1 VIDLLGESLRAV
13 GTRSALAY
21 PLVLGAGVVTSVG
34 PCAAPRYVAVAA
46 LAHATR
52 APWTIVAA
60 FAAGLVAAYVALG
73 ALASGIGTAANALG
87 SLWSASSYVYG
98 ALATALLA
106 GGVFTLVRASG
117 TLVPDPCEPRTG
129 CDAPA
134 ACGGASETTMSRANV
149 SHGTAASRTTSGGTA
164 ASRTTSGGTA
174 ASRTTS
180 GGTAASR
187 TTSGGAASFGGVFLL
202 GASSV
207 LVVSPCCT
215 PVVAGIAGLTL
226 ATGRALDGVA
236 LLAVFAC
243 GHAVPVA
250 FAGALG
256 DRFASALR
264 RLAASQ
270 APAIVSGALMIAL
283 AVYYGVLA

>member
-1 VIDLLGESLRAV
+1 MIDLLGESLRAV
-13 GTRSALAY
+13 GTHSALAY
-21 PLVLGAGVVTSVG
+21 PLVLGAGVVTSIG

-46 LAHATR
+46 LAHAAR
-52 APWTIVAA
+52 APWAVVAT
-60 FAAGLVAAYVALG
+60 FATGLVAAYVALG
-73 ALASGIGTAANALG
+73 ALASGVGTAASALG
-87 SLWSASSYVYG
+87 SLWSVSSYVYG

-117 TLVPDPCEPRTG
+117 TTPSDRCARGTG
-129 CDAPA
+129 CA
-134 ACGGASETTMSRANV
+134 AT
-149 SHGTAASRTTSGGTA
+149 
-164 ASRTTSGGTA
+164 
-174 ASRTTS
+174 
-180 GGTAASR
+180 SR

-256 DRFASALR
+256 DRFASVLR
-264 RLAASQ
+264 RVAASQ

-283 AVYYGVLA
+283 AAYYGALA

>member
-21 PLVLGAGVVTSVG
+21 PLVLGAGMVTSVG

-46 LAHATR
+46 LAQAAR
-52 APWTIVAA
+52 APWTVVAA

-73 ALASGIGTAANALG
+73 ALASGVGTAASALG

-98 ALATALLA
+98 ALAIALLA
-106 GGVFTLVRASG
+106 GGVFTLVRATG
-117 TLVPDPCEPRTG
+117 TTASDRCERGTR
-129 CDAPA
+129 CDASA
-134 ACGGASETTMSRANV
+134 M
-149 SHGTAASRTTSGGTA
+149 
-164 ASRTTSGGTA
+164 
-174 ASRTTS
+174 
-180 GGTAASR
+180 
-187 TTSGGAASFGGVFLL
+187 SFGGMFLL

-236 LLAVFAC
+236 LLALFAC

-256 DRFASALR
+256 DRFASLVR

-283 AVYYGVLA
+283 AAYYGVLA

>member
-1 VIDLLGESLRAV
+1 MIDLLGESLRAV

-46 LAHATR
+46 LAHAAR

-60 FAAGLVAAYVALG
+60 FASGLVAAYVALG
-73 ALASGIGTAANALG
+73 ALASGVGTATSALG

-106 GGVFTLVRASG
+106 GGVFTLLRASG
-117 TLVPDPCEPRTG
+117 TAAPDRCDHRTG
-129 CDAPA
+129 RDAS
-134 ACGGASETTMSRANV
+134 AS
-149 SHGTAASRTTSGGTA
+149 GTAAPGTTTCRTNASRGTATSRTEST
-164 ASRTTSGGTA
+164 
-174 ASRTTS
+174 
-180 GGTAASR
+180 
-187 TTSGGAASFGGVFLL
+187 GAASFGGVFLL

-215 PVVAGIAGLTL
+215 PIVAGIAGLTL

-236 LLAVFAC
+236 LLALFAC

-256 DRFASALR
+256 GRFASALR

-270 APAIVSGALMIAL
+270 APAVVSGALMIAL
-283 AVYYGVLA
+283 AAYYGVLA

>member
-21 PLVLGAGVVTSVG
+21 PLVLSAGVVTSVG

-46 LAHATR
+46 LAQATR
-52 APWTIVAA
+52 APWKIVAA

-73 ALASGIGTAANALG
+73 ALASAVGTAGSALG

-106 GGVFTLVRASG
+106 GGVFTLIRASDPA
-117 TLVPDPCEPRTG
+117 TSRPCE
-129 CDAPA
+129 
-134 ACGGASETTMSRANV
+134 
-149 SHGTAASRTTSGGTA
+149 HGTASSR
-164 ASRTTSGGTA
+164 
-174 ASRTTS
+174 
-180 GGTAASR
+180 
-187 TTSGGAASFGGVFLL
+187 GAASAGGVFLL

-226 ATGRALDGVA
+226 ATGRAFNGVA

-256 DRFASALR
+256 DRFASVLR

-283 AVYYGVLA
+283 AAYYGVLA

>member
-46 LAHATR
+46 LAQAAR

-73 ALASGIGTAANALG
+73 ALASGVGTAASALG

-106 GGVFTLVRASG
+106 GGVFTLVRA
-117 TLVPDPCEPRTG
+117 T
-129 CDAPA
+129 
-134 ACGGASETTMSRANV
+134 
-149 SHGTAASRTTSGGTA
+149 GTAASDRCERGTGCNASLSCGA
-164 ASRTTSGGTA
+164 ASGTTMFGA
-174 ASRTTS
+174 TT
-180 GGTAASR
+180 R
-187 TTSGGAASFGGVFLL
+187 SGGAVSFGGVFLL

-226 ATGRALDGVA
+226 AKGRALDGIA
-236 LLAVFAC
+236 LLALFAC

-256 DRFASALR
+256 DRFASVLR

-270 APAIVSGALMIAL
+270 APAIVSGALMIGL
-283 AVYYGVLA
+283 AAYYGVLA